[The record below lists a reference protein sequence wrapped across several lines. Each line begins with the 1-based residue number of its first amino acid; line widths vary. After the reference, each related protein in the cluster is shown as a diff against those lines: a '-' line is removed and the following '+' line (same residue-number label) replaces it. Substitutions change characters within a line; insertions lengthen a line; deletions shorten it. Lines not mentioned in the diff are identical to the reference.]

1 MNMTQDERDDIS
13 LLLPWYAAGTLSTG
27 ETRRVAAAIARDPE
41 LAKRLDDIRDEAAE
55 TLAVNE
61 SIGAPSRR
69 VADKLF
75 AGIDAEIAKNP
86 RAYAPKFSLS
96 NWFAEKAE
104 AMRPRTLAYA
114 AAAAAVVIAL
124 QAGLL
129 VANVSDTSG
138 GGGLEVATKVDPIA
152 AGPQLLVN
160 FLPTATVG
168 DIEALLKQAGG
179 TIVEGPY
186 AGGLYRVQIGPRDLD
201 QAGVEKIIELMR
213 DKPQIVRFVA
223 NAPAS

>member
-1 MNMTQDERDDIS
+1 
-13 LLLPWYAAGTLSTG
+13 
-27 ETRRVAAAIARDPE
+27 
-41 LAKRLDDIRDEAAE
+41 
-55 TLAVNE
+55 
-61 SIGAPSRR
+61 
-69 VADKLF
+69 
-75 AGIDAEIAKNP
+75 
-86 RAYAPKFSLS
+86 
-96 NWFAEKAE
+96 
-104 AMRPRTLAYA
+104 MRPRTLAFA

-129 VANVSDTSG
+129 VANVSDKSAG
-138 GGGLEVATKVDPIA
+138 GPEIATKVDAIA

-201 QAGVEKIIELMR
+201 QAGVDKIIELLR